1 MKKTKKD
8 FMTIEGVGK
17 KDGDR
22 LFRDWK
28 DDTDYGIIY
37 YEDEKNNF
45 FIRQILP
52 IKQDIELVKKTRR
65 QRAERLVYWLEGKNG
80 EMMIRK
86 LSDFWKDES
95 DEEIK
100 ALIEKANPKNNK
112 NGSTSVAVFNLKNKE
127 FIATLDIEP
136 IPESEFSMGA
146 ITFVFSSNLL
156 IKRKYEQK
164 LKHWINE
171 LLKEKGFYT
180 KGCKEVVWNGRE
192 DILVPL
198 P

>member
-1 MKKTKKD
+1 MKRTKKD

-45 FIRQILP
+45 LMRQILP
-52 IKQDIELVKKTRR
+52 IQQDIELVKKTRR
-65 QRAERLVYWLEGKNG
+65 QSAERLVFWLEGKNG
-80 EMMIRK
+80 EMMLRK
-86 LSDFWKDES
+86 LGDFWKDES

-100 ALIEKANPKNNK
+100 ALIEKANPKNNE

-171 LLKEKGFYT
+171 LLKEKGLYP

-192 DILVPL
+192 DILIPL

>member
-1 MKKTKKD
+1 MKRTKKD

-45 FIRQILP
+45 LMRQILP

-65 QRAERLVYWLEGKNG
+65 QSAERLVFWLEGKNG
-80 EMMIRK
+80 EMMLRK
-86 LSDFWKDES
+86 LGDFWKDES

-112 NGSTSVAVFNLKNKE
+112 NGSTSVVVFNLKNKE

-171 LLKEKGFYT
+171 LLKEKGLYP

-192 DILVPL
+192 DILIPL

>member
-1 MKKTKKD
+1 MKRTKKD

-45 FIRQILP
+45 LMRQILP

-65 QRAERLVYWLEGKNG
+65 QSAENLVFCLEGKNG

-86 LSDFWKDES
+86 LGDFWKDES

-112 NGSTSVAVFNLKNKE
+112 NGSTSVVVFNLKNKE

-192 DILVPL
+192 DILIPL